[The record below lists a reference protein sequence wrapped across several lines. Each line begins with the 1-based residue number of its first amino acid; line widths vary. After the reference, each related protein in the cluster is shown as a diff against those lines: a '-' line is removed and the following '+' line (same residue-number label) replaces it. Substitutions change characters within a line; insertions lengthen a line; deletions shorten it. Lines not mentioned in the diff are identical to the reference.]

1 MLASKEHRRITDTS
15 CDSKLA
21 MDTAVAVE
29 IFLDKL
35 FAKCLVHQQHSEGD
49 LWHKKQNMQSY
60 RKGSLIYSMN
70 SPVANV
76 SSTIH
81 SRVI

>member
-1 MLASKEHRRITDTS
+1 MLASKEHRRITGTS

-21 MDTAVAVE
+21 VDTAVAVE
-29 IFLDKL
+29 MFLGKL
-35 FAKCLVHQQHSEGD
+35 FAKCLVYQQHSWRD
-49 LWHKKQNMQSY
+49 LWHKEQKMQSY
-60 RKGSLIYSMN
+60 RKGSLIYSMS
-70 SPVANV
+70 SPVVNV